1 MFLPYGLRFACLSR
15 KPLCAEKMPLPSDV
29 FGCDSTPHT
38 DALKP
43 VTILSVA
50 PATALNSDCEC
61 VRDGFVQTWEAY
73 VNEKPLRIV
82 IADDEPIIRLD
93 LKKMLEDCGYDVV
106 AEVGDGARAVEFARN
121 LKPDVVI
128 LDIKMPELDGIDA
141 AKLIT
146 DEKIAPVLL
155 LTAYSQL
162 DLVNRAK
169 EAGVFSYLVKPFKEA
184 DLMPQIE
191 VTVARWEAFLK
202 IEEQA
207 ADMEDK
213 LETRKAVDRAKG
225 ILMDQYGLKEQEAFR
240 RIQVQSMNTRK
251 SMREIAE
258 AIIIAHNV

>member
-1 MFLPYGLRFACLSR
+1 
-15 KPLCAEKMPLPSDV
+15 V
-29 FGCDSTPHT
+29 N
-38 DALKP
+38 
-43 VTILSVA
+43 
-50 PATALNSDCEC
+50 AT
-61 VRDGFVQTWEAY
+61 
-73 VNEKPLRIV
+73 KPLRIL

-93 LKKMLEDCGYDVV
+93 LKKMLEDLGYEVV
-106 AEVGDGARAVEFARN
+106 AELGDGAKAVEAARA
-121 LKPDVVI
+121 LKPDVAI
-128 LDIKMPELDGIDA
+128 LDIKMPEMDGIDA
-141 AKLIT
+141 AKILT
-146 DEKIAPVLL
+146 EEKISPVLL
-155 LTAYSQL
+155 LTAYSQI

-169 EAGVFSYLVKPFKEA
+169 DAGVYSYLVKPFKEA

-191 VTVARWEAFLK
+191 VAVARWQAYVR

-207 ADMEDK
+207 ADLEDK

>member
-1 MFLPYGLRFACLSR
+1 LDDYER
-15 KPLCAEKMPLPSDV
+15 KIVSDQ
-29 FGCDSTPHT
+29 
-38 DALKP
+38 K
-43 VTILSVA
+43 
-50 PATALNSDCEC
+50 
-61 VRDGFVQTWEAY
+61 
-73 VNEKPLRIV
+73 KLRIV

-106 AEVGDGARAVEFARN
+106 GEAGDGLKATEIARN
-121 LKPDVVI
+121 LKPDVCI
-128 LDIKMPELDGIDA
+128 LDIKMPEMDGIDA

-146 DEKIAPVLL
+146 EEKIAPVLL
-155 LTAYSQL
+155 LTAYSQM
-162 DLVNRAK
+162 DLINRAK
-169 EAGVFSYLVKPFKEA
+169 EAGVYSYLVKPFKQA

-191 VTVARWEAFLK
+191 VVVARWEAFQQ
-202 IEEQA
+202 IESTA

-213 LETRKAVDRAKG
+213 LETRKSVDRAKG